1 MSATGMRVR
10 LINPHGEEQVEDLF
24 ADSSWSARQ
33 YRAALVRQRPG
44 IHILDVTPITRE
56 LEIPHAEAPAWWW
69 VTLCVPGRPCTR
81 VRVQGGWAEVRRMAI
96 MGAEP
101 GARLISCR
109 PAEDPEEG
117 FR

>member
-1 MSATGMRVR
+1 
-10 LINPHGEEQVEDLF
+10 
-24 ADSSWSARQ
+24 
-33 YRAALVRQRPG
+33 
-44 IHILDVTPITRE
+44 
-56 LEIPHAEAPAWWW
+56 
-69 VTLCVPGRPCTR
+69 
-81 VRVQGGWAEVRRMAI
+81 VQGGWAEVRRMAI

>member
-24 ADSSWSARQ
+24 ADSGWSARD
-33 YRAALVRQRPG
+33 YREALLRQRPEVQ
-44 IHILDVTPITRE
+44 ILDVTPITRE
-56 LEIPHAEAPAWWW
+56 LEIPHGQAPAWWW
-69 VTLCVPGRPCTR
+69 ITMRSPGRPDLR
-81 VRVQGGWAEVRRMAI
+81 VRVQGGYAEVRRMAI

-109 PAEDPEEG
+109 PAQ
-117 FR
+117 